1 MRKANAIFESSKDDG
16 GRKAAAMDGQVD
28 LAKKLSANDT
38 DKLGKEIKEARKAK
52 MDADLET
59 LKRLMA
65 DSRAPSKARSIG
77 AGKATYGPGGR
88 VKAFRQSFR
97 DYKAGEILT
106 AISAVKGYLSD
117 GVDVE
122 LINAGRQRLSEFAT
136 Y

>member
-38 DKLGKEIKEARKAK
+38 DKLGKEIKKARKAK
-52 MDADLET
+52 MEADLET

-65 DSRAPSKARSIG
+65 DNRAPSKARSIG
-77 AGKATYGPGGR
+77 AGKATSYGPGGR
-88 VKAFRQSFR
+88 FKGDPSGIKPVKAFRQSFR

-106 AISAVKGYLSD
+106 ALS
-117 GVDVE
+117 
-122 LINAGRQRLSEFAT
+122 
-136 Y
+136 